1 MYVNHLVHGLT
12 YSRCSEYV
20 VVFVVLPHL
29 PILQTGKLIRVST
42 DKKTLGQMPML
53 LVLLGVRA
61 LLS

>member
-1 MYVNHLVHGLT
+1 M
-12 YSRCSEYV
+12 
-20 VVFVVLPHL
+20 VFVVLPHL